1 MKIGVVGAGAM
12 GSLFGSLL
20 AGAGNEVWLCDIR
33 EDHIQVVNQD
43 GLMVEYE
50 AKTRNVRLNATTNPD
65 KIGKCELVL
74 IFVKSTQT
82 ESAAKTAAQLSGR
95 NGFVMT
101 LQNGMGNADT
111 ISATVES
118 DRILVGTTS
127 HGATLLGAGNIRHAG
142 KGPTIIGIWGG
153 ADPESTTTRNAGGLS
168 FTAKGGKRQGR
179 EATQSLKNN
188 AVEPGAKH
196 PVRKTQFKIA
206 RHTAALFTQAGI
218 ETTAVEDV
226 GAVIWDKLLVNVG
239 INAITALTGIKNGQ
253 ILDLESTRELSCLAV
268 EEAAAVA
275 RAQGIEIGEDP
286 MSHVFQVAVATAPN
300 RSSMGQDVDHRRP
313 TEIGSINGFVVREA
327 GRMGLAA
334 PVNQTL
340 TALVETMEYHYLK

>member
-1 MKIGVVGAGAM
+1 MKIAVVGAGAM
-12 GSLFGSLL
+12 GSLFGTLL
-20 AGAGNEVWLCDIR
+20 AEVGNEVWLYDIW
-33 EDHIQVVNQD
+33 EDHIHAVNQD
-43 GLMVEYE
+43 GLMVESE
-50 AKTRNVRLNATTNPD
+50 AKTRKVRLNATAHPD
-65 KIGKCELVL
+65 TIGKCELVL
-74 IFVKSTQT
+74 VFVKSTQT

-111 ISATVES
+111 IAAYMQSN
-118 DRILVGTTS
+118 RILVGTTS
-127 HGATLLGAGNIRHAG
+127 HGSTLLGAGNIRHAG
-142 KGPTIIGIWGG
+142 KGPTIIGNWGG
-153 ADPESTTTRNAGGLS
+153 TDKE
-168 FTAKGGKRQGR
+168 
-179 EATQSLKNN
+179 
-188 AVEPGAKH
+188 
-196 PVRKTQFKIA
+196 FKIA
-206 RHTAALFTQAGI
+206 WHTADLFTQAGI

-226 GAVIWDKLLVNVG
+226 RAVIWDKLLVNVG

-253 ILDLESTRELSCLAV
+253 ILDLESTRELSYLAV

-327 GRMGLAA
+327 RRMGLAA

-340 TALVETMEYHYLK
+340 TALVETMEAHYHK

>member
-1 MKIGVVGAGAM
+1 MKIGVIGAGAM

-20 AGAGNEVWLCDIR
+20 AEAGNEVWLCDIR
-33 EDHIQVVNQD
+33 EDHIQAVNQD

-50 AKTRNVRLNATTNPD
+50 AKTREVRLNATTDPH

-95 NGFVMT
+95 DGFVMT
-101 LQNGMGNADT
+101 LQNGMGNTDI
-111 ISATVES
+111 ISGYVES
-118 DRILVGTTS
+118 NRVLAGTTS

-142 KGPTIIGIWGG
+142 QGPTIIGIWSGT
-153 ADPESTTTRNAGGLS
+153 DPE
-168 FTAKGGKRQGR
+168 
-179 EATQSLKNN
+179 
-188 AVEPGAKH
+188 
-196 PVRKTQFKIA
+196 FKIA
-206 RHTAALFTQAGI
+206 RHTADLFTQAGI

-226 GAVIWDKLLVNVG
+226 RAVIWNKLLVNVG

-340 TALVETMEYHYLK
+340 TALVETLEYHYK